1 MSELRERIERFLF
14 LEADL
19 MDESRFDEWDA
30 LWAEEALYWVPC
42 NDDDSDPARQVA
54 IIYDDRNGIR
64 DRIARLKSNAA
75 HSQQPRSRM
84 RRLISNVVFDAV
96 QDGVIEVVSN
106 FMLAELRHGR
116 QDLFAGRSVHRLAQ
130 RPEGFRITYKKV
142 LLLNND
148 EPIDNLTFL
157 I

>member
-1 MSELRERIERFLF
+1 MAELRERIERFLYR
-14 LEADL
+14 EAEF

-30 LWAEEALYWVPC
+30 LWADEALYWVPC
-42 NDDDSDPARQVA
+42 NDDDADPALQVA

-64 DRIARLKSNAA
+64 DRLARLKSSAA

-84 RRLISNVVFDAV
+84 RRLISNVVFG
-96 QDGVIEVVSN
+96 QTPDGLVEVLSN

-116 QDLFAGRSVHRLAQ
+116 QDLFAGRSIHRLQQ
-130 RPEGFRITYKKV
+130 RGDGFLITYKKV

>member
-1 MSELRERIERFLF
+1 MSALRERIERFLF
-14 LEADL
+14 LEADF

-30 LWAEEALYWVPC
+30 LWAEQALYWVPC
-42 NDDDSDPARQVA
+42 NDDDADPARQVA

-64 DRIARLKSNAA
+64 DRIARLKSSAA

-84 RRLISNVVFDAV
+84 RRLISNIVFDAA
-96 QDGVIEVVSN
+96 QDGVIEVLSN
-106 FMLAELRHGR
+106 FMVAELRHGR
-116 QDLFAGRSVHRLAQ
+116 QDLFAGRSIHRLQ
-130 RPEGFRITYKKV
+130 ERSDSFLITYKKV